1 MLKPRKII
9 RDYTPDYKALDTLDK
24 QTKTIQDL
32 YDQVNEFYRFLS
44 EPAFRAEIKGEQGP
58 QGEQGERGHDGAKG
72 DKGATGDPGPQ
83 GFPGPRGATGAQ
95 GLPGPTGPQG
105 PEGAPGPE
113 GIRGPRGYTG
123 LQGPQGLDGAPGEKG
138 DMGEPWGL
146 WGVFNT
152 FDELQAEA
160 VRHDARFYLVASMND
175 ENGDLYVYREKYN
188 DFIFLNNVI
197 YDLAFQIVQGP
208 PGRNYLT
215 LTKGEHCDEYGT
227 IAIDKEESVDSKG
240 YLHTNFILDYL
251 KGNGIKSTQWD
262 EDLAD
267 SHTSTLVI
275 TFDNGTTATITVK
288 NGKGIAGI
296 EKTATNVLVDT
307 YTITFSEGNPFTYD
321 VTNGK
326 GIVKIEKTSTDV
338 LTDTYTI
345 TWNDNTTTT
354 YNVVNGK
361 GINRIEKT
369 NVNVLTDTYTIYWND
384 NTTTTYTVT
393 NGRGVTKIE
402 KTSTNVLVDTYTITY
417 NDNTTSTFTVTNG
430 KGISSIALLST
441 NVLTDTYRITLNDG
455 THQDYNVTNGRSVV
469 SIVKT
474 GVSGLV
480 DTYTITYNDETSS
493 TYEVTNGNGIKT
505 IIKVGTQGLI
515 DTYEIT
521 FDNGSKTTYTVTNGE
536 KGDTGDAFQIYKE
549 YASVALMNADKN
561 NVPVGKFVLINS
573 NVEDED
579 NSKLFVR
586 TDNLVDYP
594 TGFKFLTDLSGAQG
608 VKGVGIKSIVKT
620 SSIGLVDIYT
630 ITYTDDT
637 TQEYTVTNAKSI
649 TAVDLLNSVGL
660 IDTYR
665 ISFNAGNPF
674 DFNIKNGKGIVSI
687 VNTSRTGLI
696 DTYTITYNDNTTS
709 TFGVKSCT
717 PYEEA
722 VVAGYDKSIET
733 FYGIIEGDI
742 WIGPGQN
749 YSDVYDNDD
758 YKYENINVNNPLNI
772 ECIQDYIYVIYP
784 ADSEFMFN
792 LTMSGFPV
800 PMEPVDT
807 TTIQDYYILK
817 SVNQYDG
824 NFNITI

>member
-44 EPAFRAEIKGEQGP
+44 DPTFRAEIKGEQGP

-72 DKGATGDPGPQ
+72 DKGATGNPGPQ
-83 GFPGPRGATGAQ
+83 GSTGPRGADGLP

-105 PEGAPGPE
+105 PEGIPGPE
-113 GIRGPRGYTG
+113 GPRGPRGYIG
-123 LQGPQGLDGAPGEKG
+123 LQGPAGLDGAPGEKG

-146 WGVFNT
+146 LGVFDT

-160 VRHDARFYLVASMND
+160 VRHDARLYLVASMND

-188 DFIFLNNVI
+188 DFIFLNNAI

-227 IAIDKEESVDSKG
+227 IAIDKEESIDSKG

-251 KGNGIKSTQWD
+251 KGNGIKSTKWN

-288 NGKGIAGI
+288 NGKGITNV
-296 EKTATNVLVDT
+296 EKTGTNVLVDT
-307 YTITFSEGNPFTYD
+307 YTITFSEGDPFTYN

-326 GIVKIEKTSTDV
+326 GIVKIEKTSTDA

-354 YNVVNGK
+354 YQVTNGK
-361 GINRIEKT
+361 GISNIQ
-369 NVNVLTDTYTIYWND
+369 
-384 NTTTTYTVT
+384 
-393 NGRGVTKIE
+393 
-402 KTSTNVLVDTYTITY
+402 KTSTSGLTDTYTITY
-417 NDNTTSTFTVTNG
+417 NDNSTTTYVVTNG
-430 KGISSIALLST
+430 KGIASISKTST
-441 NVLTDTYRITLNDG
+441 
-455 THQDYNVTNGRSVV
+455 
-469 SIVKT
+469 
-474 GVSGLV
+474 SGLV
-480 DTYTITYNDETSS
+480 DTYTITYNDGEPT
-493 TYEVTNGNGIKT
+493 
-505 IIKVGTQGLI
+505 
-515 DTYEIT
+515 T
-521 FDNGSKTTYTVTNGE
+521 FTVTNGRD
-536 KGDTGDAFQIYKE
+536 GIDGRDG
-549 YASVALMNADKN
+549 AD
-561 NVPVGKFVLINS
+561 
-573 NVEDED
+573 
-579 NSKLFVR
+579 
-586 TDNLVDYP
+586 
-594 TGFKFLTDLSGAQG
+594 
-608 VKGVGIKSIVKT
+608 GVGIVSVTKT
-620 SSIGLVDIYT
+620 GTSGLV
-630 ITYTDDT
+630 
-637 TQEYTVTNAKSI
+637 
-649 TAVDLLNSVGL
+649 
-660 IDTYR
+660 
-665 ISFNAGNPF
+665 
-674 DFNIKNGKGIVSI
+674 
-687 VNTSRTGLI
+687 
-696 DTYTITYNDNTTS
+696 DTYTITFTNGNTT
-709 TFGVKSCT
+709 TFTVTNAPT

-722 VVAGYDKSIET
+722 VAAGYDKSIET
-733 FYGIIEGDI
+733 FYGIIEGNI

-749 YSDVYDNDD
+749 YADVYDNDD

>member
-9 RDYTPDYKALDTLDK
+9 RDYTPDYKALNTLDK

-32 YDQVNEFYRFLS
+32 YDQVSEFYKFLS

-58 QGEQGERGHDGAKG
+58 QGKQGERGHDGAKG
-72 DKGATGDPGPQ
+72 DKGATGNPGPQ
-83 GFPGPRGATGAQ
+83 GSTGPRGATGAQ

-105 PEGAPGPE
+105 PEGIPGPE
-113 GIRGPRGYTG
+113 GPRGPRGYTG
-123 LQGPQGLDGAPGEKG
+123 LQGPQGLEGVPGEKG
-138 DMGEPWGL
+138 NMGEPWGL
-146 WGVFNT
+146 SGVFNT

-160 VRHDARFYLVASMND
+160 VRADAKLYLVASMND

-208 PGRNYLT
+208 PGRNYFT
-215 LTKGEHCDEYGT
+215 FIKGEHCNEYGDVDVT
-227 IAIDKEESVDSKG
+227 QKETLIDEKG
-240 YLHTNFILDYL
+240 YLHTDVILNYL
-251 KGNGIKSTQWD
+251 KGNGIKSTKWN

-275 TFDNGTTATITVK
+275 TFDNGTIATITVK

-296 EKTATNVLVDT
+296 EKTGTNVLIDT
-307 YTITFSEGNPFTYD
+307 YTITFSEGDPFSYN

-354 YNVVNGK
+354 YQVTNGK
-361 GINRIEKT
+361 GIDRITKT
-369 NVNVLTDTYTIYWND
+369 NTDVLTDTYTIYYND
-384 NTTTTYTVT
+384 NTTTTYTVV

-402 KTSTNVLVDTYTITY
+402 KTATNILVDTYTITY

-430 KGISSIALLST
+430 KGITSIALLST
-441 NVLTDTYRITLNDG
+441 TVLTDTYRITFNDG
-455 THQDYNVTNGRSVV
+455 THQDYNVTNGR
-469 SIVKT
+469 
-474 GVSGLV
+474 
-480 DTYTITYNDETSS
+480 
-493 TYEVTNGNGIKT
+493 
-505 IIKVGTQGLI
+505 
-515 DTYEIT
+515 
-521 FDNGSKTTYTVTNGE
+521 
-536 KGDTGDAFQIYKE
+536 
-549 YASVALMNADKN
+549 
-561 NVPVGKFVLINS
+561 
-573 NVEDED
+573 
-579 NSKLFVR
+579 
-586 TDNLVDYP
+586 
-594 TGFKFLTDLSGAQG
+594 
-608 VKGVGIKSIVKT
+608 
-620 SSIGLVDIYT
+620 
-630 ITYTDDT
+630 
-637 TQEYTVTNAKSI
+637 
-649 TAVDLLNSVGL
+649 
-660 IDTYR
+660 
-665 ISFNAGNPF
+665 
-674 DFNIKNGKGIVSI
+674 GIVSI
-687 VNTSRTGLI
+687 TKTGKAGLI
-696 DTYTITYNDNTTS
+696 DTYTISYNDNTTS
-709 TFGVKSCT
+709 TFQVKSCT

-722 VVAGYDKSIET
+722 VEAGYDKSIET
-733 FYGIIEGDI
+733 FYGIIEGNI

-749 YSDVYDNDD
+749 YTDVYDNDD

-792 LTMSGFPV
+792 LTMSGFHV
-800 PMEPVDT
+800 PMEPIDT

>member
-1 MLKPRKII
+1 MLKPQKII

-24 QTKTIQDL
+24 QTKVIQDL
-32 YDQVNEFYRFLS
+32 YDQVNEFYRFIS
-44 EPAFRAEIKGEQGP
+44 EPAFRAEIKGEKGA

-83 GFPGPRGATGAQ
+83 GATGPRGATGAQ

-105 PEGAPGPE
+105 PEGIPGPE

-123 LQGPQGLDGAPGEKG
+123 LQGPQGLEGKPGEQG
-138 DMGEPWGL
+138 NMGEPWGL

-160 VRHDARFYLVASMND
+160 VRHDACLYLVASLNE

-208 PGRNYLT
+208 PGRNYISFI
-215 LTKGEHCDEYGT
+215 KGEHCDDYGEIEVTQHEQT
-227 IAIDKEESVDSKG
+227 IDAKG
-240 YLHTNFILDYL
+240 YMHTSYLLNYL
-251 KGNGIKSTQWD
+251 KGNGIKSTQWN

-296 EKTATNVLVDT
+296 SKTGTNVLVDT
-307 YTITFSEGNPFTYD
+307 YTITFSEGDPVTYN

-326 GIVKIEKTSTDV
+326 GIDRIAKTSTD
-338 LTDTYTI
+338 
-345 TWNDNTTTT
+345 
-354 YNVVNGK
+354 
-361 GINRIEKT
+361 
-369 NVNVLTDTYTIYWND
+369 VLTDTYTIYWND
-384 NTTTTYTVT
+384 NTTTTYTVV

-402 KTSTNVLVDTYTITY
+402 KTNTNILVDTYTITY

-430 KGISSIALLST
+430 KGISSIALIGTTLL
-441 NVLTDTYRITLNDG
+441 VDTYRITFNDG
-455 THQDYNVTNGRSVV
+455 STQD
-469 SIVKT
+469 
-474 GVSGLV
+474 
-480 DTYTITYNDETSS
+480 
-493 TYEVTNGNGIKT
+493 
-505 IIKVGTQGLI
+505 
-515 DTYEIT
+515 
-521 FDNGSKTTYTVTNGE
+521 YTVTNG
-536 KGDTGDAFQIYKE
+536 
-549 YASVALMNADKN
+549 
-561 NVPVGKFVLINS
+561 
-573 NVEDED
+573 
-579 NSKLFVR
+579 R
-586 TDNLVDYP
+586 
-594 TGFKFLTDLSGAQG
+594 
-608 VKGVGIKSIVKT
+608 
-620 SSIGLVDIYT
+620 
-630 ITYTDDT
+630 
-637 TQEYTVTNAKSI
+637 
-649 TAVDLLNSVGL
+649 
-660 IDTYR
+660 
-665 ISFNAGNPF
+665 
-674 DFNIKNGKGIVSI
+674 GIVNI
-687 VNTSRTGLI
+687 TKTGRTGLI
-696 DTYTITYNDNTTS
+696 DTYTILYNDTTS
-709 TFGVKSCT
+709 STFEVKSCT

-733 FYGIIEGDI
+733 FYGIISGDI

-749 YSDVYDNDD
+749 YSDVYENDD

-784 ADSEFMFN
+784 AESEFDFN

>member
-32 YDQVNEFYRFLS
+32 YDQVNEFYRFIS
-44 EPAFRAEIKGEQGP
+44 EPAFRAEIKGEKGA

-72 DKGATGDPGPQ
+72 DKGATGNPGPQ
-83 GFPGPRGATGAQ
+83 GSTGPRGADGLP

-105 PEGAPGPE
+105 PEGIPGPE
-113 GIRGPRGYTG
+113 GPRGPRGYTG
-123 LQGPQGLDGAPGEKG
+123 LQGPQGLEGKPGEQG
-138 DMGEPWGL
+138 NMGEPWGL
-146 WGVFNT
+146 WGVFDS

-160 VRHDARFYLVASMND
+160 IRHDAKLYLVASHTK
-175 ENGDLYVYREKYN
+175 ENGDLYVYRQKYN

-215 LTKGEHCDEYGT
+215 LSKGEHCDEYGT
-227 IAIDKEESVDSKG
+227 IAIDKEESIDSHG

-251 KGNGIKSTQWD
+251 KGNGVKSTKWT

-267 SHTSTLVI
+267 SHQSTLEI

-288 NGKGIAGI
+288 NGKGIADI
-296 EKTATNVLVDT
+296 SKTGTNVLVDT
-307 YTITFSEGNPFTYD
+307 YTITFSEGDPFTYN

-326 GIVKIEKTSTDV
+326 GIDRIAKTSTD
-338 LTDTYTI
+338 
-345 TWNDNTTTT
+345 
-354 YNVVNGK
+354 
-361 GINRIEKT
+361 
-369 NVNVLTDTYTIYWND
+369 VLTDTYTIYWND
-384 NTTTTYTVT
+384 NTTTTYTVV

-441 NVLTDTYRITLNDG
+441 NVLTDTYRITFNDD
-455 THQDYNVTNGRSVV
+455 THQD
-469 SIVKT
+469 
-474 GVSGLV
+474 
-480 DTYTITYNDETSS
+480 
-493 TYEVTNGNGIKT
+493 
-505 IIKVGTQGLI
+505 
-515 DTYEIT
+515 
-521 FDNGSKTTYTVTNGE
+521 YTVTNG
-536 KGDTGDAFQIYKE
+536 
-549 YASVALMNADKN
+549 
-561 NVPVGKFVLINS
+561 
-573 NVEDED
+573 
-579 NSKLFVR
+579 R
-586 TDNLVDYP
+586 
-594 TGFKFLTDLSGAQG
+594 
-608 VKGVGIKSIVKT
+608 
-620 SSIGLVDIYT
+620 
-630 ITYTDDT
+630 
-637 TQEYTVTNAKSI
+637 
-649 TAVDLLNSVGL
+649 
-660 IDTYR
+660 
-665 ISFNAGNPF
+665 
-674 DFNIKNGKGIVSI
+674 GIVSI
-687 VNTSRTGLI
+687 TKTGRVGLI
-696 DTYTITYNDNTTS
+696 DTYTILYNDASTS
-709 TFGVKSCT
+709 TFEVKSCT

-722 VVAGYDKSIET
+722 VAAGYDKSVET
-733 FYGIIEGDI
+733 FYGIINGNI

-749 YSDVYDNDD
+749 YSEVYDNDD